1 MQSSIGE
8 ARDDGN
14 QQDGDGCSADCKTKG
29 TGCVCTPGQLCQCP
43 QVKCGNGVLEGSEK
57 CDDASF
63 EVRSALSSYPTPR
76 TQLG

>member
-8 ARDDGN
+8 ACDDGN
-14 QQDGDGCSADCKTKG
+14 QQDGDGCSD
-29 TGCVCTPGQLCQCP
+29 
-43 QVKCGNGVLEGSEK
+43 GVLEGSEK